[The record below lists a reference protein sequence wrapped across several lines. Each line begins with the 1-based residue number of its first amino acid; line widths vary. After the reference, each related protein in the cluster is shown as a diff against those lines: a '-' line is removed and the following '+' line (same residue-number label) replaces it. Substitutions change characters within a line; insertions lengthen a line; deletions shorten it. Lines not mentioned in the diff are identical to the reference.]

1 MNRLFCSLEVYIH
14 RQTHVPKVYW
24 PITRSIWGSIC
35 FIPAYLTL
43 IHFTAVW
50 WLGIIKLITVGY
62 SDCVSQCI
70 NSVAHL
76 VSAASRCMGEV
87 CQWILITCILLR
99 IFQDINVTESQN
111 HISFLSCTV
120 CSHRGPVSFLHL
132 ITITIELFQCSFL
145 WLNLLWLFPS

>member
-111 HISFLSCTV
+111 HIL
-120 CSHRGPVSFLHL
+120 
-132 ITITIELFQCSFL
+132 LFYHVQFAVTEAQLVFCISL
-145 WLNLLWLFPS
+145 QLLLNYFSVVFYD